1 MLDYQGGKI
10 VSNEFIEA
18 LKNKDIIEIRKIP
31 KADLHNHAIL
41 GGNLSYFENLHDKK
55 IDRLN
60 KKLESIEE
68 MESWVGNNFLPLIEG
83 VNGFEK
89 AIEAAFLQAKSDGV
103 KVLQMSIDVYFRYH
117 YNGSVDQ
124 LINVLKDIHMKFA
137 PEIDFKPEL
146 GLNRSVSTD
155 ILMEWFEPYMEHNY
169 FKSIDLYGN
178 EFAQPIGN
186 FKKIYSLAKGK
197 GLILKAHVGEFG
209 EAYSIKEAVEE
220 LELNQVQH
228 GISAVKS
235 VDIMKWL
242 AENKIQ
248 LNICPTSN
256 VMLNRVR
263 NYKEHPIKTL
273 YRNGVKVT
281 INTDDVIVFNQG
293 VSEEFIN
300 LYENGVLTAEE
311 LDEIRN
317 NGLRE

>member
-1 MLDYQGGKI
+1 MSI
-10 VSNEFIEA
+10 EFIDA
-18 LKNKDIIEIRKIP
+18 LKNKNIEKIRRIP
-31 KADLHNHAIL
+31 KTDLHNHAIL
-41 GGNLSYFENLHDKK
+41 GGNLSYFEILHGKK

-60 KKLESIEE
+60 NKINSIEE
-68 MESWVGNNFLPLIEG
+68 MESWVGKHFIPLIEG

-89 AIEAAFLQAKSDGV
+89 AIEAAFVQAKSDGV

-124 LINVLKDIHMKFA
+124 LINVLKNIHMKFA
-137 PEIDFKPEL
+137 PEIDFRPEL

-155 ILMEWFEPYMEHNY
+155 MLMEWFEPYMEHGY
-169 FKSIDLYGN
+169 FKSIDLYGD
-178 EFAQPIGN
+178 EFAQPIKN
-186 FKKIYSLAKGK
+186 FKKIYGLAKKK

-209 EAYSIKEAVEE
+209 EADSIQEAVEE

-228 GISAVKS
+228 GITAAKS
-235 VDIMKWL
+235 MNIMKWL

-256 VMLNRVR
+256 VMLNRVQ

-293 VSEEFIN
+293 VSEEFVN
-300 LYENGVLTAEE
+300 LYENDVLTAEE
-311 LDEIRN
+311 LDEIRK
-317 NGLRE
+317 NGLK

>member
-1 MLDYQGGKI
+1 MSI
-10 VSNEFIEA
+10 EFIDA
-18 LKNKDIIEIRKIP
+18 LKNKNIEKIRRIP
-31 KADLHNHAIL
+31 KTDLHNHAIL
-41 GGNLSYFENLHDKK
+41 GGNLSYFEILHGKK

-60 KKLESIEE
+60 NKINSIEE
-68 MESWVGNNFLPLIEG
+68 MESWVGKHFIPLIEG

-89 AIEAAFLQAKSDGV
+89 AIEAAFVQAKSDGV
-103 KVLQMSIDVYFRYH
+103 TVLQMSIDVYFRYH

-124 LINVLKDIHMKFA
+124 LINKLKNIHLKFA
-137 PEIDFKPEL
+137 PEIDFRPEL

-155 ILMEWFEPYMEHNY
+155 MLMEWFEPYMEHDY
-169 FKSIDLYGN
+169 FKSIDLYGD
-178 EFAQPIGN
+178 EFAQPIKN
-186 FKKIYSLAKGK
+186 FKKIYGLAKKK

-209 EAYSIKEAVEE
+209 EADSIQEAVEE

-228 GISAVKS
+228 GITAAKS
-235 VDIMKWL
+235 MDIMKWL

-256 VMLNRVR
+256 VMLNRVQ

-293 VSEEFIN
+293 VSEEFMN
-300 LYENGVLTAEE
+300 LYENEVLTAEE
-311 LDEIRN
+311 LNEIRKM
-317 NGLRE
+317 G

>member
-300 LYENGVLTAEE
+300 LYENGVFTAEE